1 MKIRLVIII
10 ALLTSLSTVSAQSLG
25 DFSPKEDRGSMGPRK
40 FTSKDIYIANFSVNF
55 QLYNLKT
62 ASTSG
67 GFAERMLSGN
77 TKASLAVGLD
87 IPTATLQQITDEAY
101 QQFVADL
108 KAKGFN
114 ILNGDAA
121 AKTKYYE
128 GYQRFEN
135 MEMSLSEAPGLVTVY
150 PSYTTF
156 FVKGFTKDGRK
167 VQGGIGGS
175 LNRLM
180 NDDGRN
186 SIEDEISTYTTLSAE
201 LNDAA
206 IVNADM
212 YVLFL
217 DVKKPYQG
225 NGAKI
230 TANTDLRLVSSE
242 HLKSR
247 VENNSKAAKLGI
259 SASSKEKNY
268 LCVSAIDFV
277 SGKNKIGGSPLGT
290 YSGVLKDDLK
300 IKDVVAEEKIEAYAK
315 SNNDFIGTETA
326 FGKVYRADNISVEN
340 TALIRTN
347 AGKYEKG
354 VEQAITTFLSHHVN
368 EFKAKFF
375 K

>member
-1 MKIRLVIII
+1 MKTKLVITM
-10 ALLTSLSTVSAQSLG
+10 AFFMVLATVNAQSLG
-25 DFSPKEDRGSMGPRK
+25 DFKPKENRGAYGPRK

-62 ASTSG
+62 ATTKG
-67 GFAERMLSGN
+67 GFAGRVLSGS

-87 IPTATLQQITDEAY
+87 VPAATLQQITDEAY

-114 ILNGDAA
+114 VLNGDAA

-135 MEMSLSEAPGLVTVY
+135 MEMSLSEAPGMVTVY
-150 PSYTTF
+150 PSGAVF
-156 FVKGFTKDGRK
+156 FVKGFTNDGK
-167 VQGGIGGS
+167 KKQGGMSGF
-175 LNRLM
+175 LNRTM

-186 SIEDEISTYTTLSAE
+186 SISNEISTYTKLSSE
-201 LNDAA
+201 LDDAT

-212 YVLFL
+212 YILFL

-225 NGAKI
+225 NGANI
-230 TANTDLRLVSSE
+230 TANTNLRLAAYE
-242 HLKSR
+242 HITSR
-247 VENNSKAAKLGI
+247 VTNNSTASRLGLTGK
-259 SASSKEKNY
+259 SKEKKY

-277 SGKNKIGGSPLGT
+277 SGRNKIGGSPIGT
-290 YSGVLKDDLK
+290 YSGILKDDLQ
-300 IKDVVAEEKIEAYAK
+300 INDVIGKEKIEAYAK
-315 SNNDFIGTETA
+315 TNQDYIGTETA

-340 TALIRTN
+340 TALIRTD
-347 AGKYEKG
+347 AQKYEKG
-354 VEQAITTFLSHHVN
+354 VEQAVIKFLSHHVN
-368 EFKAKFF
+368 EFKTKFF

>member
-1 MKIRLVIII
+1 MKAKLIITMV
-10 ALLTSLSTVSAQSLG
+10 LLMGVTTVNAQSLG
-25 DFSPKEDRGSMGPRK
+25 NFSPKEDRGSMGPRK

-62 ASTSG
+62 ASTKG
-67 GFAERMLSGN
+67 GFADRMLSGN
-77 TKASLAVGLD
+77 TQASLAVGLD
-87 IPTATLQQITDEAY
+87 IPTATLQQIADEAY

-114 ILNGDAA
+114 VLNGDAA

-135 MEMSLSEAPGLVTVY
+135 MEMSLSEAPGLITVY
-150 PSYTTF
+150 PTNAIF
-156 FVKGFTKDGRK
+156 FVKGFTKDGQK
-167 VQGGIGGS
+167 VQGGVGGF
-175 LNRLM
+175 LNRAM

-186 SIEDEISTYTTLSAE
+186 SIEDEISTYTKLSSE
-201 LNDAA
+201 LNDAT

-230 TANTDLRLVSSE
+230 TANTNLRLVSRE
-242 HLKSR
+242 HIKSR
-247 VENNSKAAKLGI
+247 VENNSKAAKFGI
-259 SASSKEKNY
+259 AASSKEKNY
-268 LCVSAIDFV
+268 LCVSAIDFI

-290 YSGVLKDDLK
+290 YSGVLKNDLQ
-300 IKDVVAEEKIEAYAK
+300 INDVIGKEKIEAYAK
-315 SNNDFIGTETA
+315 TNQDFIGTETA

-354 VEQAITTFLSHHVN
+354 VEQAITKFLSHHVN
-368 EFKAKFF
+368 EFKTKFF